1 MKIDLLLFLTA
12 LGILAMSTVMFVIP
26 PDRVAFCWLPERVV
40 PHLCWS
46 QSVAQF
52 TCPGCGITRSIISMT
67 HGSLDESLRFHRLG
81 WALWL
86 TFALQIPYRGARLAG
101 WHAPRWCSRIEG
113 LVAAILAIGM
123 ILNWL
128 LGKAGGWGN

>member
-101 WHAPRWCSRIEG
+101 WHAPRWWGDGASCR
-113 LVAAILAIGM
+113 LAMNGYPYISHLFETDM
-123 ILNWL
+123 
-128 LGKAGGWGN
+128 GNH